1 MVEQY
6 QKYLEL
12 PFPELEK
19 NRCSE
24 FLNIA
29 KDKKQLQ
36 QNIEIVSNPPMNSQF
51 LYYERKK
58 QNPSVSDKRDQLL
71 ERAAISG
78 NQQTLE
84 LNKSDFCELLS
95 NSFSEKCECGNV
107 ATTVYFCEN
116 CGGFKFCEDC
126 FDATVFYNHADHN
139 CSKECCAAGHQ
150 KVNTITE
157 SELEAL
163 IPKIEVSMIKVRET
177 KSNTIFLVNTRKR
190 SLEKIE
196 ELKIATASDY
206 FVSDWPYVTEI
217 EFEENGDIET
227 IEGDLSKPYLQTID
241 GIRKVEPFTMK
252 KRS

>member
-1 MVEQY
+1 MVERY
-6 QKYLEL
+6 EKYFQHSLPQLER
-12 PFPELEK
+12 PGCSDFREITKNEK
-19 NRCSE
+19 QFQQN
-24 FLNIA
+24 LNI
-29 KDKKQLQ
+29 
-36 QNIEIVSNPPMNSQF
+36 VSTSPMNSQF

-58 QNPSVSDKRDQLL
+58 QNTLVSDKITQSL
-71 ERAAISG
+71 ERTVISG
-78 NQQTLE
+78 SQQTLE
-84 LNKSDFCELLS
+84 LDKSDFCELLS
-95 NSFSEKCECGNV
+95 NLFSEKCECGNV

-116 CGGFKFCEDC
+116 CGGFKFCENC
-126 FDATVFYNHADHN
+126 FDASIFYDHADHN
-139 CSKECCAAGHQ
+139 CSKECCAEGHR

-163 IPKIEVSMIKVRET
+163 IPKIEISIIKVRET
-177 KSNTIFLVNTRKR
+177 KNNTIFLVNTKKR

-196 ELKIATASDY
+196 ELKIDIASDY

-227 IEGDLSKPYLQTID
+227 IEGNLTKPYLQTID